1 MDFVVRMEEMRKY
14 EWGPGLKKGVLIL
27 GRGGERGGA
36 TQSLNIYYMYR
47 YGYPYIYRYL
57 MILVPNI

>member
-14 EWGPGLKKGVLIL
+14 EWGPGLKKGVLIWD
-27 GRGGERGGA
+27 GVGKKEGA